1 MEYYFLMSS
10 EILVVIMHILSST
23 TALIQV
29 EVEPVGRWF
38 HVYEARRLRGHLTSS
53 AGESEEESEEE
64 EAQEVEV
71 EDDIHYLRS
80 LNPADWKVR
89 QAKQMMAALITHLRS
104 CHCKD

>member
-1 MEYYFLMSS
+1 M
-10 EILVVIMHILSST
+10 
-23 TALIQV
+23 

-80 LNPADWKVR
+80 LNPADWKVSISR
-89 QAKQMMAALITHLRS
+89 AEWSWSPGDVKGVNVHYMDVTIIKYAAIMQNM
-104 CHCKD
+104 

>member
-1 MEYYFLMSS
+1 M
-10 EILVVIMHILSST
+10 
-23 TALIQV
+23 
-29 EVEPVGRWF
+29 GRWF

-80 LNPADWKVR
+80 LNPADWKVSIGKEGEEGEGVWTKVKFR
-89 QAKQMMAALITHLRS
+89 
-104 CHCKD
+104 

>member
-1 MEYYFLMSS
+1 M
-10 EILVVIMHILSST
+10 
-23 TALIQV
+23 
-29 EVEPVGRWF
+29 GRWF
-38 HVYEARRLRGHLTSS
+38 HIYEARRLRGHLTSS

-89 QAKQMMAALITHLRS
+89 SCSVWARQACHGGS
-104 CHCKD
+104 CGLGAVCQEVRNLK